1 MGVFLWGK
9 PFDKKVFPT
18 PFSKWAQPTP
28 INLPIVSCRSSSC
41 NNTARIGSKILICLI
56 IFCQNFLK
64 KYDLIRFLYVLSPYG
79 VFQPKSPSSRI
90 RARSD
95 KPRMLFSVG
104 RGFASRRSLLEIA
117 VSAKTICYEKP
128 NTNKKQ
134 IHVDFKLKRC
144 YNILNT
150 IL

>member
-1 MGVFLWGK
+1 MTRFFSVLTLCGVFL
-9 PFDKKVFPT
+9 
-18 PFSKWAQPTP
+18 S
-28 INLPIVSCRSSSC
+28 
-41 NNTARIGSKILICLI
+41 
-56 IFCQNFLK
+56 
-64 KYDLIRFLYVLSPYG
+64 
-79 VFQPKSPSSRI
+79 KSPSSRI

-104 RGFASRRSLLEIA
+104 RGFASCRSLLEIA

-150 IL
+150 IS